1 MARPPGWQWH
11 QRLRRPSPAPI
22 ISLVLLLP
30 LVLLFW
36 TAAAFVTPSP
46 ALRQR
51 HGRMSRMSSSNN
63 EGGPPASFKGFGLL
77 EWANKVVPQK
87 AIVKTAR
94 FSWNMLWKV

>member
-1 MARPPGWQWH
+1 MARPPGWQWK
-11 QRLRRPSPAPI
+11 QRLRRPSPV
-22 ISLVLLLP
+22 VLLLP

-36 TAAAFVTPSP
+36 MAAAW
-46 ALRQR
+46 
-51 HGRMSRMSSSNN
+51 
-63 EGGPPASFKGFGLL
+63 PPASSKGFGLL

>member
-1 MARPPGWQWH
+1 
-11 QRLRRPSPAPI
+11 
-22 ISLVLLLP
+22 
-30 LVLLFW
+30 
-36 TAAAFVTPSP
+36 
-46 ALRQR
+46 
-51 HGRMSRMSSSNN
+51 MSRMSSSNN